1 MFHQHLY
8 RSFKSQIKGEG
19 FRNVVRLLTID
30 SLVKASGIIL
40 LPVYL
45 RLMTPDEFGLFGYVT
60 ALVAY
65 LAMAVSGGLFVVQS
79 KMYFEY
85 PDRPNDVLFTLN
97 ILLFFLVAVIFV
109 VIVVFNLDQLS
120 FEFLF
125 KHPINFFK
133 FRWPF
138 LIGVFA
144 AAFSYM
150 LVNYYLASRQIKKL
164 QSFNLLRIGLIHLV
178 VIVLLISFD
187 KQNGALIR
195 LFSTSV
201 VEVLLV
207 IGFGALLFRDS
218 RKLKFDR
225 AIAKRA
231 LLLVYPITLLSV
243 FSLVIFLSDR
253 FYLERLG
260 TRQDLATYNLAW
272 TMAGVIP
279 FISNSLHSIWMPLL
293 LEEKDQAVLR
303 SRVKGMAFKLI
314 VGFGLISIAL
324 LALTKLML
332 TLGIIGEA
340 YNKVLPVLPVVL
352 VGVTFLS
359 LFQLRF
365 NYLVSLS
372 RFNIFIHLG
381 LGVGLLA
388 LVVAPTFVKAWGVM
402 GAAFSMLTLNFSL
415 LVASLFPT
423 LKLPS
428 KFSLPVT

>member
-19 FRNVVRLLTID
+19 FRNFVRLLTID

-314 VGFGLISIAL
+314 VGFGLVSIAL